1 MVQLKHDKDDLIAVS
16 VKRKMPSEQH
26 HQAKNNHAYIKSG
39 KQKISP
45 STNSR
50 NSNHVV
56 VKITGGARDKKAMKG
71 HFEYITRNNELPLYD
86 ENGDVVDLRETIADT
101 DIEMSTVKYKQDSR
115 KTAQIVFS
123 RKGITEPN
131 LLMLSASEAIKQNF
145 PNTKFYYACH
155 QDTDNTHVHVVL
167 LKHSKENKK
176 HDLRKGKLVDI
187 KRQFAKSLNLRGIVA
202 EFFSE
207 TDKKKLRGQSKTIE
221 IEKNSNKRKEIN
233 GYTILDFDKAPYKFE
248 VGGKPSFYIILET
261 KNKKIKTHWSLG
273 IQTAL
278 EESGAK
284 IGDKVTL
291 KQVKNVNINEKNE
304 NGKFKR
310 SSWHIEILGKT
321 ETKNQNYQVI
331 DFGYAPYKFDK
342 KGKSSFYMII
352 RDKDGCYKDLWGK
365 TIEKSLLK
373 KGIRVGDKI
382 TCDINK
388 KIFIKVKEEN
398 IVQVSFKDRGLQ
410 GFKM

>member
-1 MVQLKHDKDDLIAVS
+1 
-16 VKRKMPSEQH
+16 
-26 HQAKNNHAYIKSG
+26 
-39 KQKISP
+39 
-45 STNSR
+45 
-50 NSNHVV
+50 
-56 VKITGGARDKKAMKG
+56 
-71 HFEYITRNNELPLYD
+71 
-86 ENGDVVDLRETIADT
+86 
-101 DIEMSTVKYKQDSR
+101 
-115 KTAQIVFS
+115 
-123 RKGITEPN
+123 
-131 LLMLSASEAIKQNF
+131 MLSASEAIKQNF